1 MESDKYVR
9 WVNFSIFISNIIW
22 LTISNQNLMQSPP
35 KKVILYYIY
44 TKYTHYSLNL
54 IFQIIL
60 NNINFVKI
68 KIWSPN
74 TKNETQNEMQHIL

>member
-1 MESDKYVR
+1 MEDEKYVR
-9 WVNFSIFISNIIW
+9 WAIFSIFISNIIW
-22 LTISNQNLMQSPP
+22 LTNSNQNLMQSPP

-44 TKYTHYSLNL
+44 IKNTHYSSNL
-54 IFQIIL
+54 VFQITL